1 MTIEKTS
8 QIKAGDNLVMVIYG
22 KGGVG
27 KTTFTATAPN
37 VILLDFEN
45 GTKYLGARGFN
56 VDVIRLK
63 SWPANAEKQKLAA
76 LVAPYHTIA
85 LDPLGE
91 AMEKLLNSSA
101 LNGRK
106 FRQADGSLTM
116 AGWGEAKAQMRSFIK
131 WLRDSGKNVII
142 VAHVSEEKD
151 GEMITNRIQVATKL
165 REEIPNIVDV
175 ISYMGVKMVDDKPVR
190 ILYTPRQGDQFDSK
204 DRTGR
209 VPLTVQVS
217 EHDGF
222 NDLLKAM
229 GIGQQNIPE
238 NKMPVPEATPTTF
251 QGPQDEKQTEP
262 TQKDPD
268 EEART
273 QLKYQL
279 DGAIVGELVT
289 KAERDEVLANS
300 KKYKGQVLEAYIQ
313 RISDELFNLQQKA
326 ESANSTVAPER
337 QKEKEDQPQEEE
349 EYAPEEPE
357 PEELE
362 IW

>member
-1 MTIEKTS
+1 VTIEKTS

-27 KTTFTATAPN
+27 KTTFTASAPN

-91 AMEKLLNSSA
+91 AMEKLLNSPA

-175 ISYMGVKMVDDKPVR
+175 ISYMGVKMVDDKPIR

-209 VPLTVQVS
+209 VPLTVEVS

-238 NKMPVPEATPTTF
+238 NKMPV
-251 QGPQDEKQTEP
+251 TEP
-262 TQKDPD
+262 EEKPEDSTPKDPD

-300 KKYKGQVLEAYIQ
+300 KKYKGQVLEAYIK
-313 RISDELFNLQQKA
+313 RINDELFNLQQKA

-337 QKEKEDQPQEEE
+337 KSQQAEKPEEVLEEQPQDDE
-349 EYAPEEPE
+349 EYAAEEAGQA
-357 PEELE
+357 ELE